1 MTVKVVV
8 VVVVL
13 VVMTGL
19 TIDNQEKYFMI
30 ILLRLWF
37 YLNFAKIRLEFD
49 FTSSLPKKSKGGW
62 LAQLAN
68 YTVYDIWNI
77 PLQSAATK
85 CVYII
90 AGFSKWAIPEKIQMK
105 WGWGGQDILFWKPGV
120 FHFFTLPLEISDKEN
135 LNPCPWYISQN
146 CVRSLENSKAKNK
159 DPRKFHFRFN

>member
-1 MTVKVVV
+1 MSVKVVV

-105 WGWGGQDILFWKPGV
+105 WGWGGSGYTFLKTWSFSFFYFTPGN
-120 FHFFTLPLEISDKEN
+120 FRQRKSQPLPLVYFTK
-135 LNPCPWYISQN
+135 LC
-146 CVRSLENSKAKNK
+146 
-159 DPRKFHFRFN
+159 